1 MAMSAPS
8 TRDALVT
15 AARDLFAA
23 RGYERTT
30 LAQVANSAGALTGS
44 LYHFFPSKSKLL
56 EAVLE
61 SYLWGLDPV
70 VIAPAF
76 SRTGDPIEQVFAVLA
91 DYRERVLSTNFA
103 YRCPIGSLA
112 LEIANE
118 DERAR
123 NLVDQNF
130 TAWKAAIQSRFDL
143 ARERFKS
150 GVDTPALAALALT
163 VMEGAVMQAAVQRR
177 IDAFDLSISQFRA
190 FITSLQNGSQH
201 G

>member
-1 MAMSAPS
+1 MSEAT
-8 TRDALVT
+8 TRDLLV
-15 AARDLFAA
+15 ARARDLFAE

-30 LAQVANSAGALTGS
+30 LAQVAKAAGALPGS

-61 SYLWGLDPV
+61 SYLGGLDPV
-70 VIAPAF
+70 VMSPAF
-76 SRTGDPIEQVFAVLA
+76 GRTDDPIEQVFEVLA
-91 DYRERVLSTNFA
+91 DYRGRVTSTNFA

-118 DERAR
+118 DERAC

-130 TAWKAAIQSRFDL
+130 SAWKAAIQSRFDL
-143 ARERFKS
+143 ARTRFKP
-150 GVDTPALAALALT
+150 GVDTEALAALALT

-190 FITSLQNGSQH
+190 YITSLQNGS
-201 G
+201 

>member
-1 MAMSAPS
+1 VTAPT
-8 TRDALVT
+8 TRDALVG
-15 AARDLFAA
+15 AARDLFAGH
-23 RGYERTT
+23 GYERTT
-30 LAQVANSAGALTGS
+30 LAQVAKTAGALTGS

-70 VIAPAF
+70 VMAPAF
-76 SRTGDPIEQVFAVLA
+76 ARSEDPVEQVFAVLA
-91 DYRERVLSTNFA
+91 DYRERVISTNFA

-118 DERAR
+118 DPRACG
-123 NLVDQNF
+123 LVDQNF
-130 TAWKAAIQSRFDL
+130 SAWKAAIQSRFEL
-143 ARERFKS
+143 ARGRFGA
-150 GVDTPALAALALT
+150 GVDTEALAALALT

-190 FITSLQNGSQH
+190 YIISLQNGSRQ